1 MRPHQKTAL
10 YLRTR
15 VAEPMSGRSA
25 LTVNEILQDNEGV
38 GPGFDAL
45 RLLLSLWVFILHSF
59 VVCWGPEFAG
69 EFAANPLHRILIT
82 PVLPMFFIVSGY
94 LVTGSAFR
102 TQNTLAF
109 LLFRSLRI
117 APALI
122 VEVTLSA
129 MVLGPL
135 LTAKSMADYFSD
147 PLFAKYFLNIT
158 GSLHFFLPG
167 LFESNP
173 VSGIVNLNLWT
184 LKPEFYCYLLIAL
197 LIFSK
202 LIFNRT
208 YFSLL
213 GFVVL
218 IAAAAYVIR
227 GKNLQ
232 NFLAVVDWKFLIFSF
247 ILGCL
252 AYHWNHRIVV
262 NRGGAI
268 AAALIA
274 CLAFM
279 HPLLIIFGL
288 LAVTYLVVNI
298 GMCKLYLPGFL
309 RNEDCSYGIYLF
321 GFPIQQTLVHFLPSD
336 VTNGFTVLLLGL
348 PLTVAFAMLSWR
360 LVEKPTLKLKKRFKG
375 RYRSATPEPIADTR

>member
-1 MRPHQKTAL
+1 
-10 YLRTR
+10 
-15 VAEPMSGRSA
+15 MSGRSA
-25 LTVNEILQDNEGV
+25 LTVNDILKHNEGV

-45 RLLLSLWVFILHSF
+45 RLGLSLWVFILHSF
-59 VVCWGPEFAG
+59 VVCWGPELAA
-69 EFAANPLHRILIT
+69 EFAANPLHRITIT

-94 LVTGSAFR
+94 LVTGSALRTKNTLTFLSFR
-102 TQNTLAF
+102 T
-109 LLFRSLRI
+109 LRI

-129 MVLGPL
+129 VVLGPL
-135 LTAKSMADYFSD
+135 LTDKSLADYFSD
-147 PLFAKYFLNIT
+147 PLFARYFLNIT

-197 LIFSK
+197 LMFSR
-202 LIFNRT
+202 LLFNRT
-208 YFSLL
+208 YFSSLA
-213 GFVVL
+213 FVVL

-252 AYHWNHRIVV
+252 AYHWNHWIVV
-262 NRGGAI
+262 SRGRAV

-279 HPLLIIFGL
+279 HPLLILFGL
-288 LAVTYLVVNI
+288 LAATYLVVYV
-298 GMCKLYLPGFL
+298 GMCRLYPPGFL
-309 RNEDCSYGIYLF
+309 RNGDYSYGIYLF
-321 GFPIQQTLVHFLPSD
+321 GFPIQQTLVHFLPSEF
-336 VTNGFTVLLLGL
+336 TNGFVVLLLGL
-348 PLTVAFAMLSWR
+348 PLTVALAMLSWG
-360 LVEKPTLKLKKRFKG
+360 LVEKPTLRLKNRFKG
-375 RYRSATPEPIADTR
+375 YR